1 MPIRHATLLLAEPRR
16 IWVSSVFLK
25 LELLPQALHYEQD
38 DERDFYEIFFA
49 QVAGWA
55 AGLDAIAARAL
66 AEACSYGLGAL
77 DALHVASALTLGAE
91 ELVTIEKATK
101 PLHRVKS
108 VRVVGLQPAA
118 P

>member
-1 MPIRHATLLLAEPRR
+1 MSQAATRLLADPKR
-16 IWVSSVFLK
+16 IWVSSIFLK
-25 LELLPQALHYEQD
+25 LELLPQALYFQQD
-38 DERDFYEIFFA
+38 DERDFYDAFLS
-49 QVAGWA
+49 QVVGWA
-55 AGLDAIAARAL
+55 AGLDAIAACAL
-66 AEACSYGLGAL
+66 AEASTYGLGAL

-108 VRVVGLQPAA
+108 IRVVGLQPAG